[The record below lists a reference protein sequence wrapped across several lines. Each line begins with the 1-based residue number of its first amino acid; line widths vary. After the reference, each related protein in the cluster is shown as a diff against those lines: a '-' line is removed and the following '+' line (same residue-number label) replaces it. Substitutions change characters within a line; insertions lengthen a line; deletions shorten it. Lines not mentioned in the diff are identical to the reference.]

1 MNPDGTMNDMCG
13 KYAGMDR
20 FECREALVNDFK
32 EAGVVDHI
40 EEHLHQVG
48 HSERTGVIVEPYLS
62 KQWFVK
68 MKPLA
73 EEVLKNQEIEDQRI
87 NFVPPRFNKTFEQ
100 WLENIEDWC
109 ISRQLWWGHRIPA
122 WTNKETGEIYVGM
135 EDPKDIENWT
145 QDEDVL
151 DTWFSSALW
160 PFSTLGWPENTADL
174 ERYFPK

>member
-1 MNPDGTMNDMCG
+1 MPICMNPDGTMNDMCG

-73 EEVLKNQEIEDQRI
+73 EEVLKIKKL
-87 NFVPPRFNKTFEQ
+87 KT
-100 WLENIEDWC
+100 
-109 ISRQLWWGHRIPA
+109 
-122 WTNKETGEIYVGM
+122 KESTSYH
-135 EDPKDIENWT
+135 
-145 QDEDVL
+145 L
-151 DTWFSSALW
+151 DSIKHLNN
-160 PFSTLGWPENTADL
+160 G
-174 ERYFPK
+174 